1 MRKFIYGDVS
11 MLRIGVALIIGLAF
25 GAQGQSNVQ
34 PASKEEKS
42 LTDMLMEDHGIPTTP
57 AEDQAQQERFLG
69 KFWGR
74 AQQDL
79 PQIPGIV
86 VENVGEIVLDW
97 DQAFWLLAAGGASI
111 AMNSEGADE
120 RMEKDIRDNAFIA
133 KDMDKVVDFVGGPGF
148 HFAAAGIWYAIAA
161 EQGNEKGLDQSWT
174 MLKAL
179 SVSGAGTLA
188 LKLAR
193 NNHTPN
199 DKPLAWPSGH
209 TSSSF
214 TVAAVLDEFY
224 GPGVG
229 IPAYLGA
236 GFVGYRMM
244 ESGDHWPS
252 DVLFGAVWGY
262 LVGHH
267 VAGKDKQA
275 RIGGFEVIPYANV
288 DSISDE
294 SVTGLSL
301 VKRF

>member
-1 MRKFIYGDVS
+1 MTIRREAWMVLVGVGLVLGYGCPS
-11 MLRIGVALIIGLAF
+11 
-25 GAQGQSNVQ
+25 QGQSE
-34 PASKEEKS
+34 AGIAAADEKS
-42 LTDMLMEDHGIPTTP
+42 MTDMLMNDHGIPTTP
-57 AEDQAQQERFLG
+57 SEDQAQQRRFLG
-69 KFWGR
+69 KSWDQAGK
-74 AQQDL
+74 DL
-79 PQIPGIV
+79 PQLPGIV
-86 VENVGEIVLDW
+86 VENTAEIVLDW

-111 AMNSEGADE
+111 ALHSEGADD

-133 KDMDKVVDFVGGPGF
+133 QDMDKVVDFAGGPGF
-148 HFAAAGIWYAIAA
+148 HFAAAGLWYVIAA
-161 EQGNEKGLDQSWT
+161 EQGSEKGLEQSWT

-214 TVAAVLDEFY
+214 TAAAVLDEMY

-267 VAGKDKQA
+267 VAGKDKKAQV
-275 RIGGFEVIPYANV
+275 GGFEIMPYANV
-288 DSISDE
+288 DSVSDE

>member
-1 MRKFIYGDVS
+1 M
-11 MLRIGVALIIGLAF
+11 MLRQTTGIIVILNVVCFYAGSAIVQAQEQLVAAD
-25 GAQGQSNVQ
+25 
-34 PASKEEKS
+34 EKS
-42 LTDMLMEDHGIPTTP
+42 MTDMLMEDHGIPTTP
-57 AEDQAQQERFLG
+57 AEDKVQQERFLG

-74 AQQDL
+74 AENDL
-79 PQIPGIV
+79 PQIPGV
-86 VENVGEIVLDW
+86 VIENASEIVLDW
-97 DQAFWLLAAGGASI
+97 NQTFWLLAAGGASI
-111 AMNSEGADE
+111 ALHSEGADE

-133 KDMDKVVDFVGGPGF
+133 QDMDKAIDLVGGPGF
-148 HFAAAGIWYAIAA
+148 HFGVAGLWYMIAA
-161 EQGNEKGLDQSWT
+161 EQGNEKGLEQSWT
-174 MLKAL
+174 MIKAL

-214 TVAAVLDEFY
+214 TVASVLDEFY
-224 GPGVG
+224 GSAIG

-267 VAGKDKQA
+267 VAGKDKQVQ
-275 RIGGFEVIPYANV
+275 IGGFQIMPFTDLDAVSEKP
-288 DSISDE
+288 
-294 SVTGLSL
+294 VTGLSL

>member
-1 MRKFIYGDVS
+1 MTVVQRTGMVLVILSVVS
-11 MLRIGVALIIGLAF
+11 NLNFSIVQAEQHLA
-25 GAQGQSNVQ
+25 A
-34 PASKEEKS
+34 ADEKS
-42 LTDMLMEDHGIPTTP
+42 MTDMLMEDHGIPTSP
-57 AEDQAQQERFLG
+57 AEVQAEQRRFLG

-74 AQQDL
+74 AAEDL

-86 VENVGEIVLDW
+86 IENAKEIVLDW

-111 AMNSEGADE
+111 ALHSEGADD

-133 KDMDKVVDFVGGPGF
+133 HDMDKVIDLVGGPGF
-148 HFAAAGIWYAIAA
+148 HFGVAGLWYLIAA
-161 EQGNEKGLDQSWT
+161 EQGNEKGLEQSWT
-174 MLKAL
+174 MIKAL

-224 GPGVG
+224 GPGIG

-267 VAGKDKQA
+267 VAGKDKET
-275 RIGGFEVIPYANV
+275 RIGGFQIMPYTDV
-288 DSISDE
+288 DSVSDRA
-294 SVTGLSL
+294 VTGLSL
-301 VKRF
+301 LKRF

>member
-1 MRKFIYGDVS
+1 MRKFIYEDAH
-11 MLRIGVALIIGLAF
+11 MLRIGVAVVIGLALW
-25 GAQGQSNVQ
+25 AQGQSNVPLAQ
-34 PASKEEKS
+34 TDEKS
-42 LTDMLMEDHGIPTTP
+42 MTDMLMEDHGIPTAP
-57 AEDQAQQERFLG
+57 AEVQAEQRRFLG
-69 KFWGR
+69 KFWDHAGK
-74 AQQDL
+74 DL
-79 PQIPGIV
+79 PQLPGIV
-86 VENVGEIVLDW
+86 IENTREIILDG
-97 DQAFWLLAAGGASI
+97 DQAFWLLAAAGGSI
-111 AMNSEGADE
+111 AINSSGADD
-120 RMEKDIRDNAFIA
+120 RMEKDIRRNAFIEY
-133 KDMDKVVDFVGGPGF
+133 DFDKVIEVVGGPGF
-148 HFAAAGIWYAIAA
+148 HFGMAGLWYMITA
-161 EQGNEKGLDQSWT
+161 EQGNEKGLEQSWT

-179 SVSGAGTLA
+179 SVTGAGTLA
-188 LKLAR
+188 LKLAV
-193 NNHTPN
+193 NNDTPN
-199 DKPLAWPSGH
+199 HHQLAWPSGH

-275 RIGGFEVIPYANV
+275 RIGGFEVMPYANV
-288 DSISDE
+288 DSVSDE

>member
-1 MRKFIYGDVS
+1 MIHVQGCS
-11 MLRIGVALIIGLAF
+11 MVRLGFGLMMGLA
-25 GAQGQSNVQ
+25 ALAAGQEHV
-34 PASKEEKS
+34 PFAAAEEKA
-42 LTDMLMEDHGIPTTP
+42 LTDMLMEDHHIPTSKTEIQ
-57 AEDQAQQERFLG
+57 AEQRRFLG
-69 KFWGR
+69 KFWDR
-74 AQQDL
+74 AANDL

-86 VENVGEIVLDW
+86 IDNTVQIVMDW

-111 AMNSEGADE
+111 ALHSEGADD

-133 KDMDKVVDFVGGPGF
+133 SDMDKAVDFVGGPGF
-148 HFAAAGIWYAIAA
+148 HFAAAGLWYAIAA
-161 EQGNEKGLDQSWT
+161 ERGNEKSLEESWT

-179 SVSGAGTLA
+179 TVSGAGTLA

-214 TVAAVLDEFY
+214 TVASVLDELY

-267 VAGKDKQA
+267 VAGKDNKA
-275 RIGGFEVIPYANV
+275 RVAGFEIMPYTDMDRA
-288 DSISDE
+288 SDDM
-294 SVTGLSL
+294 VTGLSL
-301 VKRF
+301 IKRF

>member
-1 MRKFIYGDVS
+1 MRKFIRGDVRI
-11 MLRIGVALIIGLAF
+11 LRIGMALVISMAI
-25 GAQGQSNVQ
+25 GAQGQSNAQ
-34 PASKEEKS
+34 PASTEEKS
-42 LTDMLMEDHGIPTTP
+42 MTDMLMEDHGIPTTP
-57 AEDQAQQERFLG
+57 AEDQAQQRRFLG
-69 KFWGR
+69 KFWDQAGK
-74 AQQDL
+74 DL
-79 PQIPGIV
+79 PQLPGIV
-86 VENVGEIVLDW
+86 VENTAEIILDW

-120 RMEKDIRDNAFIA
+120 RMEKDIRHNAFIA
-133 KDMDKVVDFVGGPGF
+133 QDMDKVVDLVGGPGF
-148 HFAAAGIWYAIAA
+148 HFGVTGLWYLIAA
-161 EQGNEKGLDQSWT
+161 EQGNEKGLEQSWT

-179 SVSGAGTLA
+179 SVTGAGTLA

-193 NNHTPN
+193 NNDTPN
-199 DKPLAWPSGH
+199 GKPLAWPSGH

-267 VAGKDKQA
+267 VAGKDKKAQV
-275 RIGGFEVIPYANV
+275 GGFEIIPFANV
-288 DSISDE
+288 DSFSDE
-294 SVTGLSL
+294 NVTGLSL

>member
-1 MRKFIYGDVS
+1 MTIRQGTWMFLVGVGLVLGYGS
-11 MLRIGVALIIGLAF
+11 PS
-25 GAQGQSNVQ
+25 QGQGEVRV
-34 PASKEEKS
+34 AAADEKS
-42 LTDMLMEDHGIPTTP
+42 MTDMLMEDHGIPTTP
-57 AEDQAQQERFLG
+57 AEDQAQQGRFLG
-69 KFWGR
+69 KFWDR
-74 AQQDL
+74 AGKDL
-79 PQIPGIV
+79 PQLPGIV
-86 VENVGEIVLDW
+86 VENTAEIVLDW

-120 RMEKDIRDNAFIA
+120 RMEKDIRRNAFIA
-133 KDMDKVVDFVGGPGF
+133 KDMDKVVDLVGGPGF
-148 HFAAAGIWYAIAA
+148 HFGMTGLWCLIAA
-161 EQGNEKGLDQSWT
+161 EQGNEKGMEQSWT

-179 SVSGAGTLA
+179 SVTGAGTLA

-214 TVAAVLDEFY
+214 TVASVLDEFY

-275 RIGGFEVIPYANV
+275 RIGGFEVMPYANV
-288 DSISDE
+288 DSVSDE
-294 SVTGLSL
+294 SVTGLSM